1 MVVAKNSSAQIV
13 QRQWLQVRGVAAA
26 SVDAWTELPA
36 LLIELGLDCK
46 PMIISSARYACAFT
60 FHYLQDFAEC
70 RHGCV
75 ARRGHGKRT
84 MGRPAFHGPLRILS
98 GKEPVDQAGG
108 KGISAADTVIDFEVL
123 TVRSLIKLAIVVAN
137 CAPIIACGGRSVPQG
152 GCVRCQLRKFP
163 YAYLRRLVDPTL

>member
-46 PMIISSARYACAFT
+46 PMIISSARYAYAFT
-60 FHYLQDFAEC
+60 FHYLEDFAEC

-75 ARRGHGKRT
+75 ARGSHRKRT
-84 MGRPAFHGPLRILS
+84 MGCSAFDRSFLILS
-98 GKEPVDQAGG
+98 GTEPGD
-108 KGISAADTVIDFEVL
+108 
-123 TVRSLIKLAIVVAN
+123 
-137 CAPIIACGGRSVPQG
+137 
-152 GCVRCQLRKFP
+152 
-163 YAYLRRLVDPTL
+163 